1 MNEVAWENAKAQLIP
16 CPNCARRF
24 APDRLPVH
32 QRSCKP
38 KDGSPST
45 SAGEGGG
52 GFGMQSKVR
61 SASGKKLIFLR
72 TKVCILNFHL
82 MVKTVFVPFNR

>member
-1 MNEVAWENAKAQLIP
+1 MNEMAWENAKAQLIP

-38 KDGSPST
+38 KEGSSN
-45 SAGEGGG
+45 AGESGG
-52 GFGMQSKVR
+52 GFGTQSKVR
-61 SASGKKLIFLR
+61 NVLFGPAY
-72 TKVCILNFHL
+72 
-82 MVKTVFVPFNR
+82 VFVCFDSLCPINNLSVM

>member
-1 MNEVAWENAKAQLIP
+1 MKFSGSVHVVTCTIIYSLIVYYREGMNEMAWENAKAQLIP

-38 KDGSPST
+38 KEGSSN
-45 SAGEGGG
+45 AGENGG
-52 GFGMQSKVR
+52 GFGTQSKVR
-61 SASGKKLIFLR
+61 
-72 TKVCILNFHL
+72 N
-82 MVKTVFVPFNR
+82 M